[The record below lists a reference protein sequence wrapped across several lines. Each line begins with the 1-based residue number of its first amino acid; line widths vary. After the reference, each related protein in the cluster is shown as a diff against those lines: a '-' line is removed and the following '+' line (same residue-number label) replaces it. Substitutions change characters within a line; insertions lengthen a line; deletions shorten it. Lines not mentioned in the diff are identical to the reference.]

1 MYSSARRFMALAAFF
16 CVAVSGQKLTFNNG
30 KGICHFVQDAAGTS
44 VISDCDMEVKS
55 VGLKS
60 LYDRVV
66 TIEGKM
72 VKLEQRIK
80 ANEDDLDLS
89 NAGALTNM
97 EARVT
102 KIKKDVHET
111 PLLHHAFG
119 AHTCVDGQVNKETRQ
134 CVCNTGGNGFL
145 NRYGGGSYQSGEK
158 YEACTQCDNRVC
170 KSTLFAEQYRTGA
183 CSTAAGNNFNCVD
196 CPNSACSS
204 SQWRTGKCGATANS
218 NSEVELFPPT
228 THGFTCNDCP
238 TKSRSGMSCH
248 ATLQWVDGDCGG
260 VANTLACKDCTNKV
274 CTGNTYQDGTCGEFT
289 GTGLTCK
296 TCVAPTCGDKQY
308 LTGTCGNG
316 KNSYECKDCEN
327 KQCTGATVQTGT
339 CDMTTGK
346 GLQCDACPAK
356 TRSVAGCNNNQYVT
370 GTCGNGD
377 LGYKCSDCENASC
390 PSRQS
395 KSGSCHVTTG
405 KGFTCSCKADYY
417 PHTSKNVVS
426 QDLVHNTHPNYSQ
439 LCDGDCDGSIGDQG
453 SCAAGL
459 TCIHDKT
466 SGETGG
472 CKFNGVSSNWDYCV
486 DEGYDGKCAVCTEPL
501 CPSDRAVTGS
511 CGPAGNTY
519 TCTHCSDLPA
529 PTCGNDQHVTG
540 TCING
545 VDSRTCVRTP
555 CACPKTMVNWGGWGG
570 HGAGMSACEGDC
582 DRDSDCAGSLECM
595 ENEVPANCD
604 GNYPGAYSG
613 HDICGDPAAVAES
626 VACCS

>member
-204 SQWRTGKCGATANS
+204 SQWPRASAAQPLTATVRWNCFRRPLTASRATTARRRADLECRAMPRFSGWMVTAEASRTPLRAKTA
-218 NSEVELFPPT
+218 
-228 THGFTCNDCP
+228 P
-238 TKSRSGMSCH
+238 TKSAR
-248 ATLQWVDGDCGG
+248 ATRTRM
-260 VANTLACKDCTNKV
+260 ALA
-274 CTGNTYQDGTCGEFT
+274 E
-289 GTGLTCK
+289 
-296 TCVAPTCGDKQY
+296 
-308 LTGTCGNG
+308 
-316 KNSYECKDCEN
+316 
-327 KQCTGATVQTGT
+327 
-339 CDMTTGK
+339 
-346 GLQCDACPAK
+346 
-356 TRSVAGCNNNQYVT
+356 
-370 GTCGNGD
+370 
-377 LGYKCSDCENASC
+377 
-390 PSRQS
+390 
-395 KSGSCHVTTG
+395 
-405 KGFTCSCKADYY
+405 
-417 PHTSKNVVS
+417 
-426 QDLVHNTHPNYSQ
+426 
-439 LCDGDCDGSIGDQG
+439 
-453 SCAAGL
+453 
-459 TCIHDKT
+459 
-466 SGETGG
+466 
-472 CKFNGVSSNWDYCV
+472 SS
-486 DEGYDGKCAVCTEPL
+486 
-501 CPSDRAVTGS
+501 
-511 CGPAGNTY
+511 
-519 TCTHCSDLPA
+519 PA
-529 PTCGNDQHVTG
+529 P
-540 TCING
+540 
-545 VDSRTCVRTP
+545 
-555 CACPKTMVNWGGWGG
+555 A
-570 HGAGMSACEGDC
+570 
-582 DRDSDCAGSLECM
+582 
-595 ENEVPANCD
+595 
-604 GNYPGAYSG
+604 
-613 HDICGDPAAVAES
+613 
-626 VACCS
+626 